1 MGLKK
6 RHIEQNE
13 RQIRKVLNKPR
24 VLGISCDKAYSLNS
38 KFITIHETI
47 ELPTH
52 KGKIVRFSCSKC
64 KGETTS
70 MVLNEED
77 IKNSHSPMLHQI
89 KTQQQERLS
98 KQGINKIVNE
108 DVVNKGKKNK

>member
-1 MGLKK
+1 MPKK
-6 RHIEQNE
+6 S
-13 RQIRKVLNKPR
+13 KPR
-24 VLGISCDKAYSLNS
+24 VLCISCDKAYSLNS

-70 MVLNEED
+70 MVLNEDD
-77 IKNSHSPMLHQI
+77 IKNCYSPILHQV
-89 KTQQQERLS
+89 KTEQQDRLS
-98 KQGINKIVNE
+98 KQGTNRIVNE
-108 DVVNKGKKNK
+108 NEANKGKKNR

>member
-1 MGLKK
+1 MSLKK

-13 RQIRKVLNKPR
+13 RQIKKVLNKPR
-24 VLGISCDKAYSLNS
+24 VLCISCDAAYSLNS

-70 MVLNEED
+70 MVLSEDD
-77 IKNSHSPMLHQI
+77 IKNSDSPILRSI
-89 KTQQQERLS
+89 RAKQEDRLS
-98 KQGINKIVNE
+98 KEGINRIVNE
-108 DVVNKGKKNK
+108 NEVNKGKKDK

>member
-1 MGLKK
+1 MVVKK
-6 RHIEQNE
+6 S
-13 RQIRKVLNKPR
+13 KKNKPR
-24 VLGISCDKAYSLNS
+24 VLCLSCDKAYNLNS
-38 KFITIHETI
+38 KLITIHETI

-77 IKNSHSPMLHQI
+77 IKNCFSPMLHQV
-89 KTQQQERLS
+89 KTEQQERYN
-98 KQGINKIVNE
+98 KQGINRIVNE
-108 DVVNKGKKNK
+108 NEVNKGKKDK

>member
-1 MGLKK
+1 MP
-6 RHIEQNE
+6 
-13 RQIRKVLNKPR
+13 KPR
-24 VLGISCDKAYSLNS
+24 VLCISCDAAYSLNS

-47 ELPTH
+47 ELPMD

-70 MVLNEED
+70 VVLDEED
-77 IKNSHSPMLHQI
+77 IKNSYSPMLHQP

-98 KQGINKIVNE
+98 KQGISPIVNE
-108 DVVNKGKKNK
+108 SEVNKGKKNK

>member
-1 MGLKK
+1 MPKK
-6 RHIEQNE
+6 Y
-13 RQIRKVLNKPR
+13 KPR
-24 VLGISCDKAYSLNS
+24 VLCISCDKAYSLNS

-70 MVLNEED
+70 VVLDEED
-77 IKNSHSPMLHQI
+77 IKNSYSPMLHQI
-89 KTQQQERLS
+89 KTEQQERYN

-108 DVVNKGKKNK
+108 DVVNKGKKDK

>member
-1 MGLKK
+1 MPKK
-6 RHIEQNE
+6 Y
-13 RQIRKVLNKPR
+13 KPR
-24 VLGISCDKAYSLNS
+24 VLCISCDAAYSLNS

-70 MVLNEED
+70 VVLNEDD
-77 IKNSHSPMLHQI
+77 IKNSFSPMLHQI
-89 KTQQQERLS
+89 KTEHQDRLS
-98 KQGINKIVNE
+98 KQGTNRIVNE
-108 DVVNKGKKNK
+108 KVVNKGKKNK

>member
-6 RHIEQNE
+6 KHIK
-13 RQIRKVLNKPR
+13 KVSNKPR
-24 VLGISCDKAYSLNS
+24 VLCISCDKAYSLNS

-47 ELPTH
+47 ELPSQR
-52 KGKIVRFSCSKC
+52 GNLVRFSCSKC

-77 IKNSHSPMLHQI
+77 IKNSYSPMLHQI
-89 KTQQQERLS
+89 KTEQQERLS
-98 KQGINKIVNE
+98 KQGINRIVNE
-108 DVVNKGKKNK
+108 NEVNKGKKDK

>member
-1 MGLKK
+1 MPKK
-6 RHIEQNE
+6 S
-13 RQIRKVLNKPR
+13 KPR
-24 VLGISCDKAYSLNS
+24 VLCISCDKAYSLNS

-70 MVLNEED
+70 IVLNEDD
-77 IKNSHSPMLHQI
+77 IKNSYSPILHQVV
-89 KTQQQERLS
+89 TEQQERLS
-98 KQGINKIVNE
+98 KQGINRIVNE
-108 DVVNKGKKNK
+108 KVVNKGKKDK

>member
-1 MGLKK
+1 MP
-6 RHIEQNE
+6 
-13 RQIRKVLNKPR
+13 KPR
-24 VLGISCDKAYSLNS
+24 VLCISCDKAYSLNS

-64 KGETTS
+64 KGETTP

-77 IKNSHSPMLHQI
+77 IKNSFSPMLHQI
-89 KTQQQERLS
+89 KTEQQDRLS
-98 KQGINKIVNE
+98 KQGTNRIVNE
-108 DVVNKGKKNK
+108 KVVNKGKKNK

>member
-1 MGLKK
+1 MP
-6 RHIEQNE
+6 
-13 RQIRKVLNKPR
+13 KPR
-24 VLGISCDKAYSLNS
+24 VLCISCDKAYSLNS

-52 KGKIVRFSCSKC
+52 KGQIVRFSCSKC

-77 IKNSHSPMLHQI
+77 IKNSFSPILH
-89 KTQQQERLS
+89 KVVTEQQERLS
-98 KQGINKIVNE
+98 KQGTNRIVNE
-108 DVVNKGKKNK
+108 KVVNKGKKNK

>member
-24 VLGISCDKAYSLNS
+24 VLCISCDAAYSLNS

-52 KGKIVRFSCSKC
+52 KGKLVRFSCSKC

-70 MVLNEED
+70 MVLSEDD

-89 KTQQQERLS
+89 KTEQQERLS
-98 KQGINKIVNE
+98 KQGISAIVNE
-108 DVVNKGKKNK
+108 SEVNKGKKNE

>member
-1 MGLKK
+1 MAVKK
-6 RHIEQNE
+6 SKKDR
-13 RQIRKVLNKPR
+13 PR
-24 VLGISCDKAYSLNS
+24 VLCISCDAAYSLNS

-52 KGKIVRFSCSKC
+52 KGKLVRFSCSKC

-70 MVLNEED
+70 VVLNEED
-77 IKNSHSPMLHQI
+77 IKNSHSPILRQV

-98 KQGINKIVNE
+98 KQGINEIMNE
-108 DVVNKGKKNK
+108 NEVNKEKKNK

>member
-1 MGLKK
+1 MP
-6 RHIEQNE
+6 
-13 RQIRKVLNKPR
+13 KPR
-24 VLGISCDKAYSLNS
+24 VLCISCDKAYSLNS

-70 MVLNEED
+70 IVLNEDD
-77 IKNSHSPMLHQI
+77 IKNCYSPILHQV
-89 KTQQQERLS
+89 KTEQQDRLS
-98 KQGINKIVNE
+98 KQGTNRIVNE
-108 DVVNKGKKNK
+108 NEANKGKKNR

>member
-1 MGLKK
+1 MP
-6 RHIEQNE
+6 
-13 RQIRKVLNKPR
+13 KPR
-24 VLGISCDKAYSLNS
+24 VLCISCDKAYSLNS

-70 MVLNEED
+70 MVLNEDD
-77 IKNSHSPMLHQI
+77 IKNCYSPILHQV
-89 KTQQQERLS
+89 KTEQQDRLS
-98 KQGINKIVNE
+98 KQGTNRIVNE
-108 DVVNKGKKNK
+108 KVVNKGKKNK

>member
-1 MGLKK
+1 MPEKY
-6 RHIEQNE
+6 
-13 RQIRKVLNKPR
+13 KPR
-24 VLGISCDKAYSLNS
+24 VLCISCDKAYSLNS

-70 MVLNEED
+70 MVLNEDD
-77 IKNSHSPMLHQI
+77 IKNSYSPMLHQVV
-89 KTQQQERLS
+89 TEQQDRLS
-98 KQGINKIVNE
+98 KQGTNRIVNE
-108 DVVNKGKKNK
+108 KVVNKGKKGK

>member
-1 MGLKK
+1 MAVKK
-6 RHIEQNE
+6 SKKDR
-13 RQIRKVLNKPR
+13 PR
-24 VLGISCDKAYSLNS
+24 VLCISCDAAYSLNS

-52 KGKIVRFSCSKC
+52 KAKIVRFSCSKC

-77 IKNSHSPMLHQI
+77 IKNSHSPILHQV
-89 KTQQQERLS
+89 KTEQQERLS
-98 KQGINKIVNE
+98 KQGISAIVNE
-108 DVVNKGKKNK
+108 SEVNKGKKNE

>member
-1 MGLKK
+1 MPKK
-6 RHIEQNE
+6 Y
-13 RQIRKVLNKPR
+13 KPR
-24 VLGISCDKAYSLNS
+24 VLCISCDKAYSLNS

-52 KGKIVRFSCSKC
+52 KAKIIRFSCSKC

-89 KTQQQERLS
+89 KTKQQERLS